1 MISQREE
8 PVWSNIAIRMF
19 INTISHPIEY
29 AKVLIQIGHEPIS
42 PRPTVTLF
50 GKSALALPNVFQ
62 YVRYIKNVDGFSG
75 CYRGL
80 VPKLCAYTIS
90 AVAFE
95 KTSECISFSG
105 EPDQNIDDE
114 ELLEPE
120 RRTKCIHEL
129 IRDLLSRMVG
139 IIVSHPLDVIMLRM
153 MAQFVGG
160 EMKYNGLIRSFIE
173 VYKEN
178 GITGYYAGLVP
189 RLIANAAVLVL
200 VSSSTYVI
208 NKYVI
213 RDQELKTYTASTMKF
228 FATTVTYPFLVV
240 SHCMAVNNCGLVA
253 GLPPNMPIYNS
264 WLDCWSHLSSIN
276 QLKRGSSLLW
286 RYYTDPQVIMNE
298 KAIPIYR
305 DNFYRQSKIQ

>member
-29 AKVLIQIGHEPIS
+29 AKVLIQIGHEPIA
-42 PRPTVTLF
+42 PRQTVTLF
-50 GKSALALPNVFQ
+50 GKPALALPNVFQ

-105 EPDQNIDDE
+105 EPDKNIDDE
-114 ELLEPE
+114 ELSEPE
-120 RRTKCIHEL
+120 RRTRCIHEL
-129 IRDLLSRMVG
+129 IRDLLSRMMG

-160 EMKYNGLIRSFIE
+160 ETKYNGLIRSFIE

-178 GITGYYAGLVP
+178 GIAGYYAGLVP

-228 FATTVTYPFLVV
+228 LATTVTYPFLVV

-286 RYYTDPQVIMNE
+286 RYYTGPQVIMNG
-298 KAIPIYR
+298 KAIPINA
-305 DNFYRQSKIQ
+305 DDFYLESKIQ